1 MRIMA
6 RRMKAATV
14 RGVALEISRE
24 ATEAADPGDRS
35 FDDPS
40 FWHDLEADCSV
51 GSLDDV
57 DHPGARSSSSGS
69 RFRALVAA
77 VGIDAF
83 DKGKQAARATVEDQ
97 RNAVAILNVG
107 GMNGDAQQEAERVD
121 QDVPLATRNLLARIV
136 ALRIE
141 RRPPF

>member
-1 MRIMA
+1 M
-6 RRMKAATV
+6 TTQNLTWQHCTD
-14 RGVALEISRE
+14 GH
-24 ATEAADPGDRS
+24 
-35 FDDPS
+35 DPS
-40 FWHDLEADCSV
+40 FRQHLEADCIV

-57 DHPGARSSSSGS
+57 DYPGARSSCSGS
-69 RFRALVAA
+69 RFRTLVAA
-77 VGIDAF
+77 VGVDAF
-83 DKGKQAARATVEDQ
+83 DKGKQAARAAVEDQ
-97 RNAVAILNVG
+97 RNAVAILDVG

>member
-1 MRIMA
+1 MA
-6 RRMKAATV
+6 LK
-14 RGVALEISRE
+14 ISRE
-24 ATEAADPGDRS
+24 TAEAADPSDRS

-51 GSLDDV
+51 GSFDDV
-57 DHPGARSSSSGS
+57 DHPRAGASSSSS

-77 VGIDAF
+77 IGVDAF
-83 DKGKQAARATVEDQ
+83 DKGKQATRASVEDQ
-97 RNAVAILNVG
+97 RDAVAILDVG

>member
-1 MRIMA
+1 MDEGGDGS
-6 RRMKAATV
+6 
-14 RGVALEISRE
+14 GVALEISCE
-24 ATEAADPGDRS
+24 ATETADPGEGS

-40 FWHDLEADCSV
+40 FRHDLESDRSV

-57 DHPGARSSSSGS
+57 DHPCAGASSSGS
-69 RFRALVAA
+69 RLRTLLAAVCKDALDEGEQPTGALVEY
-77 VGIDAF
+77 
-83 DKGKQAARATVEDQ
+83 K
-97 RNAVAILNVG
+97 RNAVAILNVA
-107 GMNGDAQQEAERVD
+107 GMNGDAQQKTERVD